1 MMAALAN
8 KIAPILILGAVEL
21 VTAMPNYFISGL
33 RVCSEL
39 ELPGVVPD
47 DTGSGKATVSIRRGL
62 VPTSLPGATVSEPD
76 WEILRDTFL
85 LRLPQLARFLIEEGR
100 RITVAIEPGARERDA
115 IGFLGVVFGIL
126 LHQRGALVLHGAAV
140 AKDGRAIAICGTS
153 GAGKSTLAAALCR
166 DGYSFT
172 ADDIC
177 VIGLDERRQPVVLPD
192 GRQLK
197 LWKDSIDQLDL
208 AARQGEAVHET
219 LEKYY
224 IDPFDSAAAPPRLSA
239 IYVLCDARSPLQMSI
254 ESLALP
260 DAVRT
265 LEYEAYR
272 PMLRAKIGQKK
283 SEMLAQAAA
292 TFGHAK
298 AFRLTRP
305 RGFEH
310 LAQTVASLRAHWN
323 SLDR

>member
-1 MMAALAN
+1 
-8 KIAPILILGAVEL
+8 
-21 VTAMPNYFISGL
+21 MPNYFISGL
-33 RVCSEL
+33 RVSSEL
-39 ELPGVVPD
+39 ELPGAIPD
-47 DTGSGKATVSIRRGL
+47 DTRTGKATVSIRRGL
-62 VPTSLPGATVSEPD
+62 VPASLRGATESGPN
-76 WEILRDTFL
+76 WQILRDTFL
-85 LRLPQLARFLIEEGR
+85 LRFPRLARFAIKGGR

-115 IGFLGVVFGIL
+115 IDFLGVVFGIL

-166 DGYSFT
+166 DGCSFA

-177 VIGLDERRQPVVLPD
+177 VIGLDEQRQPVVLPD

-197 LWKDSIDQLDL
+197 LWKDSIDQLEL
-208 AARQGEAVHET
+208 VARQGDAVRET

-239 IYVLCDARSPLQMSI
+239 IYVLREARPPLRTII

-260 DAVRT
+260 DAMRA

-272 PMLRAKIGQKK
+272 PRLRAKIGRK

-292 TFGHAK
+292 TLGHAK

-305 RGFEH
+305 RGFEY
-310 LAQTVASLRAHWN
+310 LAETVASLRAHWN
-323 SLDR
+323 SLDG